1 MEILFLIL
9 KIIGIL
15 FFIIFL
21 LLLALITVPV
31 RYRICMEAQ
40 DDIGAAGIFSWFCR
54 LISFK
59 IKYNEK
65 DIAFQLRKLGVPMLR
80 DREKHKNSKKRD
92 KKHRKNPKSEIP
104 SPKEPPVPEEPEPA
118 QTPVSKEQQAE
129 GGTEEQGGWMEDIRS
144 KLKTLWQWILNMK
157 DKTIAGKE
165 KVQNIKKLVL
175 EETNKSALLHL
186 FQEFRYLVR
195 HYSPRKASGDLAFSM
210 GDPSRTGQ
218 ILGCVSLLPFWAR
231 YRIQMTPDFQAEGFY
246 IKGKLQLKGHIRAFH
261 MIWSVSRLIKDKNIR
276 ALITRF
282 RT

>member
-15 FFIIFL
+15 FFVIFL

-40 DDIGAAGIFSWFCR
+40 DNIGAAGKFSWFCR
-54 LISFK
+54 LINFK
-59 IKYNEK
+59 IEYKEN
-65 DIAFQLRKLGVPMLR
+65 DIAFQLRILGIPILR

-92 KKHRKNPKSEIP
+92 KKHKKNPKSEIP
-104 SPKEPPVPEEPEPA
+104 SPEEPPVPEEPKPA
-118 QTPVSKEQQAE
+118 QTTVPKEQE
-129 GGTEEQGGWMEDIRS
+129 TGGETEEQGGWLENIRS
-144 KLKTLWQWILNMK
+144 RLETLWQRILDMK

-165 KVQNIKKLVL
+165 KVQNIKKLIL

-186 FQEFRYLVR
+186 FQEFKYLVR
-195 HYSPRKASGDLAFSM
+195 HFSPRNASGDLAFSM

-218 ILGCVSLLPFWAR
+218 ILGGVSLLPFWAR
-231 YRIQMTPDFQAEGFY
+231 YRVQVTPDFQAEGFY

-261 MIWSVSRLIKDKNIR
+261 MIWSVFRLIKDKNIR

>member
-15 FFIIFL
+15 FFVIFL

-40 DDIGAAGIFSWFCR
+40 DNIGVAGKFSWFCR
-54 LISFK
+54 LINFK
-59 IKYNEK
+59 IEYKEN
-65 DIAFQLRKLGVPMLR
+65 DIAFQLRILGIPILR

-92 KKHRKNPKSEIP
+92 KKHKKNPKSEIP
-104 SPKEPPVPEEPEPA
+104 SPEEPPVPEEPKPA
-118 QTPVSKEQQAE
+118 QTTVPKEQEA
-129 GGTEEQGGWMEDIRS
+129 GGETEEQGGWLENIRS
-144 KLKTLWQWILNMK
+144 RLETLWQRILDMK

-165 KVQNIKKLVL
+165 KVQNIKKLIL

-186 FQEFRYLVR
+186 FQEFKYLVR
-195 HYSPRKASGDLAFSM
+195 HYSPRNASGDLAFSM

-218 ILGCVSLLPFWAR
+218 ILGAVSLLPFWAR
-231 YRIQMTPDFQAEGFY
+231 YRVQVTPDFQSEGFY

-261 MIWSVSRLIKDKNIR
+261 MIWSVFRLIKDKNIR